1 MGQKPRVQA
10 RVRPDLKEQ
19 IGEYADRH
27 DIAESEAVR
36 QLASRQLAAEG
47 YQIAATD
54 GGATVTDRL
63 DDLERQQKQ
72 ASTTYTATLAV
83 GLSYVVC
90 SVASGASG
98 LLWCVVGIGA
108 LLAVV
113 LATAA
118 RNMERG
124 ADE

>member
-1 MGQKPRVQA
+1 M
-10 RVRPDLKEQ
+10 
-19 IGEYADRH
+19 
-27 DIAESEAVR
+27 
-36 QLASRQLAAEG
+36 
-47 YQIAATD
+47 
-54 GGATVTDRL
+54 TDRL

-83 GLSYVVC
+83 GLSYVVF
-90 SVASGASG
+90 SVATGASG
-98 LLWCVVGIGA
+98 LLWGVVGIGA